1 MRLVLDQGLPV
12 SAASIL
18 RTAGWDVVHA
28 SEAGLNRATD
38 QAMLEFAPVPL
49 RMFPAFRS
57 GHVCFATEQHAS
69 ESRHSDT
76 HGGKVGC

>member
-28 SEAGLNRATD
+28 SEAGLNRAT
-38 QAMLEFAPVPL
+38 
-49 RMFPAFRS
+49 
-57 GHVCFATEQHAS
+57 GHVRGLPVFFVHEPNPRPATHLPHRRPAQEP
-69 ESRHSDT
+69 
-76 HGGKVGC
+76 